1 MQILYQREL
10 SAKVI
15 QIVMLLLFLFN
26 GNLHGKE
33 IYNCSHYNSANPGLF
48 LNSAGQ
54 SSYKSDT
61 TIDISYY
68 KLNLRI
74 QFSPSYLIGEVSVK
88 GSFKNGYG
96 NNFFLDF
103 SDGMYVDSVK
113 TPAGCTFTYAGNKI
127 SVVLNSGSSA
137 FSVVIYYRGL
147 PPVNGF
153 GSFVFGSHSSQPVA
167 WSLSEPYGAPDWF
180 PCKNTPSD
188 KADSSD
194 VWITCPQNLTAVSN
208 GVLETV
214 VVNPDNTKTF
224 KWKSRYPI
232 AQYLISL
239 AVTDYEL
246 YTNYFRYS
254 TTDSMIVTHYIYPEN
269 LNSYKANLDNTVRM
283 LDVFSG
289 KYGLY
294 PFINEKYG
302 HAEFSWAGGM
312 EHQTI
317 SSMGSFTEG
326 IIAHELAHQWFGD
339 KITCRDWENI
349 WLNEGFATYSE
360 GVYIE
365 EVRGKT
371 AYDEFIRS
379 RMLDAKRAKG
389 SIYVQ
394 NVNSVNEIF
403 NGSRSYAKGSIVL
416 HMLRGVTGDSAFFR
430 ILRNYANDSLFA
442 YKTAVTEDFQRVAE
456 NVYGKQLGYFFSQWI
471 YGENY
476 PQYIINWGYEDIGGN
491 LFAVN
496 VNVTQVQNTYPSFF
510 KMPVCISVK
519 TVNQDTLFYVMNDSL
534 RNSYKFTVAG
544 KPVTVTFDPGNWILK
559 DKRGD
564 EPFEFVDFRL
574 DQNFPNP
581 FNPKTRISYM
591 IKEYT
596 AVKLTVYDAIGRE
609 IAVLVNSKQKPGRYE
624 IDFNPEGLASG
635 LYFYKL
641 VAGNFISTKKM
652 VLLR

>member
-1 MQILYQREL
+1 MQILYQKNIYGNIYRFL
-10 SAKVI
+10 V
-15 QIVMLLLFLFN
+15 LLFLLIPVQ
-26 GNLHGKE
+26 GNLNGIDK
-33 IYNCSHYNSANPGLF
+33 CSDFIAISENRLF
-48 LNSAGQ
+48 SDRKQG
-54 SSYKSDT
+54 SYQSDT
-61 TIDISYY
+61 TIDINYY
-68 KLNLRI
+68 KLSLKI
-74 QFSPSYLIGEVSVK
+74 QFSPSYLIGSASIT
-88 GSFKNGYG
+88 GFFKNGYG
-96 NNFFLDF
+96 NNFFLDL

-113 TPAGCTFTYAGNKI
+113 SPFGCVFIHTGNKI
-127 SVVLNSGSSA
+127 SVTLNSGSSA

-167 WSLSEPYGAPDWF
+167 WSLSEPYGASDWF

-214 VVNPDNTKTF
+214 VANPDSTKTF

-239 AVTDYEL
+239 AVTNYEL

-254 TTDSMIVTHYIYPEN
+254 AADSMIVTHYIYPEN
-269 LNSYKANLDNTVRM
+269 LNSYKANLDKTVRM
-283 LDVFSG
+283 LGVFSD
-289 KYGLY
+289 KYGMY

-302 HAEFSWAGGM
+302 HAEFSWGGGM

-371 AYDEFIRS
+371 AYNEFIRS
-379 RMLDAKRAKG
+379 RMLDSKRAKG

-394 NVNSVNEIF
+394 NVNSINEIF

-416 HMLRGVTGDSAFFR
+416 HMLRGVTGDSVFFR
-430 ILRNYANDSLFA
+430 ILRNYATDSLFE

-456 NVYGKQLGYFFSQWI
+456 NTSGKQLDYFFSQWI

-476 PQYIINWGYEDIGGN
+476 PQYNINWGYEDIGGN

-496 VNVTQVQNTYPSFF
+496 VNVSQAQNTNPSFF

-519 TVNQDTLFYVMNDSL
+519 TVNQDISFYVMNDSL
-534 RNSYKFTVAG
+534 QNSYKFTVSG
-544 KPVTVTFDPGNWILK
+544 KPITITFDPENWILK

-581 FNPKTRISYM
+581 FNPKTRISYL
-591 IKEYT
+591 IKEYID
-596 AVKLTVYDAIGRE
+596 VKLTVYDALGRE
-609 IAVLVNSKQKPGRYE
+609 IAVLVNSKQKSGRYE
-624 IDFNPEGLASG
+624 IDFNPDGLASG
-635 LYFYKL
+635 LYLYQL